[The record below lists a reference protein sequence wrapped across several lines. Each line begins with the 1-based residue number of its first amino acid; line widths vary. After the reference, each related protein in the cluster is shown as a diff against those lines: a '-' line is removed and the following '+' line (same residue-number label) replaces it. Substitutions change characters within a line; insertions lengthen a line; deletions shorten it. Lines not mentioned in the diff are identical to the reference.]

1 MLESVEVTLKNKT
14 QTSVSITLIGHKL
27 EMIFEKERRFP

>member
-1 MLESVEVTLKNKT
+1 VEVTLKKSKT

-27 EMIFEKERRFP
+27 EMIFEKERRFS